1 MLGVGKWKCSEARWK
16 GPRRAALPAAFR
28 PAVCMSDRSDAARA
42 VTRLG
47 ESNSKLKGGSCEDL
61 GKESI
66 KCIEEHGYNRN
77 DPACKVHFDA
87 YRECRKAE
95 NAANSNRRQL
105 KSLFFN

>member
-1 MLGVGKWKCSEARWK
+1 
-16 GPRRAALPAAFR
+16 
-28 PAVCMSDRSDAARA
+28 MSDRSDAARA

-47 ESNSKLKGGSCEDL
+47 EEKSKLKAGSCEDL

-87 YRECRKAE
+87 YRACRKEE
-95 NAANSNRRQL
+95 NASSNKRQL
-105 KSLFFN
+105 RSLFFN